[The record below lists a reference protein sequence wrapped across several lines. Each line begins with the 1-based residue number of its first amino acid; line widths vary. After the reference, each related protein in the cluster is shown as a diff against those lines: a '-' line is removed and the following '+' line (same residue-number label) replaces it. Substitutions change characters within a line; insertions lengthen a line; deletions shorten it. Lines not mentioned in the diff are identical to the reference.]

1 MDNGKSICKV
11 SIITPVKNSG
21 LTLER
26 TIRSVL
32 SQTYRNIE
40 YIIVDGNS
48 TDETADIINRYRSK
62 LTLIRENDE
71 SMYDAMNKGIHAA
84 SGSLIGILNAD
95 DQYSDTTVE
104 QVVFEHLKYP
114 NAVIHGDMLICD
126 KLSRTYVSKAPHE
139 PDLKKGQ
146 VVNHP
151 SAFVP
156 RSVVNKV
163 GAYDP
168 SFKIAGDWEL
178 FLRYKLAGIEFKKL
192 NSVLVTFQVGGVST
206 SNPRAVFMEMH
217 RIRTMYKL
225 YRFID
230 LRFLRDKLLCLLF
243 GRYVILLSYKKRL
256 LIHNIKN

>member
-1 MDNGKSICKV
+1 MDNDKSICKV

-21 LTLER
+21 LTLEL

-32 SQTYRNIE
+32 SQTYKNIE

-48 TDETADIINRYRSK
+48 NDETADIIHRYRSK
-62 LTLIRENDE
+62 VTLIRENDE
-71 SMYDAMNKGIHAA
+71 SMYDAMNKGIRAA

-95 DQYSDTTVE
+95 DQYSDTTVA

-114 NAVIHGDMLICD
+114 NAVIHGDMLVCD
-126 KLSRTYVSKAPHE
+126 KFSRTYISKAPLE
-139 PDLKKGQ
+139 PDFKKGQ
-146 VVNHP
+146 VINHP
-151 SAFVP
+151 STFVP
-156 RSVVNKV
+156 RSVIKKV

-178 FLRYKLAGIEFKKL
+178 FLRYKLADIEFKKL
-192 NSVLVTFQVGGVST
+192 NNVLATFQVGGVST
-206 SNPRAVFMEMH
+206 SNPAAVFREMH

-225 YRFID
+225 YRFFD

-243 GRYVILLSYKKRL
+243 GKNVILLSYKKRL
-256 LIHNIKN
+256 LIHNIKK